1 MINMLSENMIQK
13 IEPKISR
20 TRFAG
25 GNKYYTARS
34 LVLTIPQEYAQAYD
48 LKEPTNVLLTATEH
62 GILISKFEVPKQ

>member
-1 MINMLSENMIQK
+1 MIIRNMIQK

-48 LKEPTNVLLTATEH
+48 MKEPTNVLLTATEQ
-62 GILISKFEVPKQ
+62 GILISKLEIKQ